1 MQVPFASIVLMVIN
15 IIIGILIP
23 IVISLY
29 LNRKYH
35 VKYSTF
41 FIGFFTFLI
50 FAYVLERL
58 MHSLVLTSFLGNVI
72 VSNIFFYALYG
83 GFAAALFE
91 ESGRFVAYKF
101 LIKDIDE
108 KDDSTALMYG
118 AGHAGIEILLILV
131 ASMISNIM
139 ISLSINNGTINDI
152 LAGMDEASMSQ
163 YVQAI
168 TALCATPS
176 WYFILSL
183 VERIFAFIAQLT
195 MSLLVF
201 RAIKEKNYLYLLISF
216 LFHLLLDAISVIAQY
231 FIANLVVVELIV
243 ALSVIIMVYV
253 STKLIPLKLNK
264 NNN

>member
-1 MQVPFASIVLMVIN
+1 MQVPFSSIIIMVID
-15 IIIGILIP
+15 IIIGLSIPLIFS
-23 IVISLY
+23 IY
-29 LNRKYH
+29 LNKKFK
-35 VKYSTF
+35 VKF
-41 FIGFFTFLI
+41 FNFFVGFFTFLI
-50 FAYVLERL
+50 FAFVLERI
-58 MHSLVLTSFLGNVI
+58 MHNLILTSPLGNVI

-91 ESGRFVAYKF
+91 EGGRFVAYKF

-108 KDDSTALMYG
+108 KNDSTALMYG
-118 AGHAGIEILLILV
+118 AGHGGIEILLILV

-139 ISLSINNGTINDI
+139 ISLSINNGTINDMLI
-152 LAGMDEASMSQ
+152 GLDENTIAQ
-163 YVQAI
+163 YMQAI
-168 TALCATPS
+168 TVLCVTPS

-216 LFHLLLDAISVIAQY
+216 LFHLLLDAIAVIAQY

-264 NNN
+264 DNN